1 MSVVE
6 VYVDNFYRPKA
17 HLPGKKSP
25 SQHAFGL
32 AIDIAGF
39 GLSDGTVLNIE
50 RDFNGVVGEAVCG
63 TNAGFSSRTRSSVL
77 LRNIV
82 CELAKLRAFN
92 YLLTPNH
99 DAAHHNHLH
108 GDIKRNSRDYVVR

>member
-50 RDFNGVVGEAVCG
+50 RDFGGVLGEAVCG
-63 TNAGFSSRTRSSVL
+63 ANAGFSNRTRSSVL

-108 GDIKRNSRDYVVR
+108 GDIKRNIRDYVVR